1 MFVLYGTWGILAN
14 IALTL
19 NVILTVAGLTM
30 LGATLTLPGIAG
42 IVLGIGLAVDAN
54 VLINE
59 RIREEARKGKSA
71 FAAIDAGFARA
82 YSTIVDS
89 NVTALIATV
98 LLFWFGSGQVR
109 GFAVTMGIGIAISMF
124 TAVSTARVAMVFIAH
139 RRKLKTNEQIGIT

>member
-19 NVILTVAGLTM
+19 NVILTFAGLTM

-59 RIREEARKGKSA
+59 RIREEARKGQSA
-71 FAAIDAGFARA
+71 FVSIDAGFALP
-82 YSTIVDS
+82 YSHIV
-89 NVTALIATV
+89 NRHVTTPIAPV
-98 LLFWFGSGQVR
+98 LSFLFG
-109 GFAVTMGIGIAISMF
+109 
-124 TAVSTARVAMVFIAH
+124 
-139 RRKLKTNEQIGIT
+139 

>member
-19 NVILTVAGLTM
+19 NVILTFAGLTM

-59 RIREEARKGKSA
+59 RIREETRRGRSA
-71 FAAIDAGFARA
+71 MAALDAGFSRA
-82 YSTIVDS
+82 FGTIVDS
-89 NVTALIATV
+89 NLTTLIATE
-98 LLFWFGSGQVR
+98 
-109 GFAVTMGIGIAISMF
+109 IGREH
-124 TAVSTARVAMVFIAH
+124 V
-139 RRKLKTNEQIGIT
+139 